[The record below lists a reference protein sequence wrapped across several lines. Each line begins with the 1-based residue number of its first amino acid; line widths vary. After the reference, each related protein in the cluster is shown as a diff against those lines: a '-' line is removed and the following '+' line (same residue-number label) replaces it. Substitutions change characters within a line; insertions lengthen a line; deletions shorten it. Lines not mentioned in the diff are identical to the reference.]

1 MAVTVL
7 ILLWCYCLIIEI
19 EEIKYMNKLL
29 EMIDQ
34 PDKDRGKILLAMANN
49 GPSFAYEVAEL
60 TGMTTKNCSSH
71 IGDMFKD
78 SGYIN
83 ITRKKVNGLWRY
95 ELVSLSCKMSE
106 SRTYKSPRYSGS
118 KEREI
123 PFQKWREVFGLMDTC
138 LG

>member
-1 MAVTVL
+1 
-7 ILLWCYCLIIEI
+7 
-19 EEIKYMNKLL
+19 MNKLL

-60 TGMTTKNCSSH
+60 TGMTTKTCNAH

-83 ITRKKVNGLWRY
+83 MTRKKVSGLWQY

-123 PFQKWREVFGLMDTC
+123 PFQKWREVFGLMNNC
-138 LG
+138 HG